1 MGGRGKLPPIVT
13 RNLLCLRYLV
23 KKGRCKV
30 QLTPQPLCGCVTN
43 SRVSRGVPPPQ
54 PAFVTEIDAG
64 HETPDATRCPVFFMP
79 FFQVKIKR
87 CIWHFSPC
95 ERELNFKTTFLG
107 AEFSHFRED
116 PAPFFIICL
125 SENYKNL
132 LHIWISDVFHAA
144 LRSDPVHR
152 RARQW

>member
-64 HETPDATRCPVFFMP
+64 HETPDAARLLFFYTNFSSENKKMYLP
-79 FFQVKIKR
+79 
-87 CIWHFSPC
+87 HFAV
-95 ERELNFKTTFLG
+95 RAGIELKNKHFRGRILT
-107 AEFSHFRED
+107 FRED

-152 RARQW
+152 RDRQW